1 MYEGGLSRDGGEAR
15 LQDSGRWP
23 ANLIHDGSDEVAE
36 AFGDPA
42 RFFYCAKASKRDRDE
57 GLEHMEAVHRPNGNK
72 WTDQDYRVSRGERP
86 VSAESGPRKNVHPT
100 VKPTDLM
107 RYLCRLVTP
116 PGGVVLDPFT
126 GSGTTGKAALLEGF
140 QFIGIEREQEYIE
153 IASARI
159 NSVANDNFLMPNQR
173 MA

>member
-1 MYEGGLSRDGGEAR
+1 
-15 LQDSGRWP
+15 
-23 ANLIHDGSDEVAE
+23 
-36 AFGDPA
+36 
-42 RFFYCAKASKRDRDE
+42 
-57 GLEHMEAVHRPNGNK
+57 
-72 WTDQDYRVSRGERP
+72 
-86 VSAESGPRKNVHPT
+86 
-100 VKPTDLM
+100 M

-126 GSGTTGKAALLEGF
+126 GSGSTGKAALLEGF